1 MGSKRER
8 GEGVSSLLTTNS
20 TMNSNRMDGWKLF
33 FRVNMKH
40 MKLLFANFLANH
52 RRDDWNGMF
61 LWSIVEQDPK
71 GGRDTIFRMF
81 LRVSLL
87 VVKTFYP

>member
-1 MGSKRER
+1 MGPKREGGGR
-8 GEGVSSLLTTNS
+8 VSSLLTTNS
-20 TMNSNRMDGWKLF
+20 TMNSNRMDGW
-33 FRVNMKH
+33 
-40 MKLLFANFLANH
+40 KLLFANFLANH

>member
-20 TMNSNRMDGWKLF
+20 TMNSNRMNGW
-33 FRVNMKH
+33 
-40 MKLLFANFLANH
+40 KLLFANFLANH

>member
-20 TMNSNRMDGWKLF
+20 TMNSNRMDGW
-33 FRVNMKH
+33 
-40 MKLLFANFLANH
+40 KLLFANFLANH

-71 GGRDTIFRMF
+71 GGRDTICRMF

>member
-20 TMNSNRMDGWKLF
+20 TMNLNRMNGW
-33 FRVNMKH
+33 
-40 MKLLFANFLANH
+40 KLLFANFLANH

>member
-1 MGSKRER
+1 MGPKRE
-8 GEGVSSLLTTNS
+8 EGGGRVSSLLTTNS
-20 TMNSNRMDGWKLF
+20 TMNSNRMDGW
-33 FRVNMKH
+33 
-40 MKLLFANFLANH
+40 KLLFANFLANH

>member
-20 TMNSNRMDGWKLF
+20 TMNSNRMDGW
-33 FRVNMKH
+33 
-40 MKLLFANFLANH
+40 KLLFANFLANH

>member
-1 MGSKRER
+1 MGPKRER
-8 GEGVSSLLTTNS
+8 GRRVSSLLTTNS
-20 TMNSNRMDGWKLF
+20 TMNSNRMDGW
-33 FRVNMKH
+33 
-40 MKLLFANFLANH
+40 KLLFANFLANH

>member
-1 MGSKRER
+1 MGPKREGGGGR
-8 GEGVSSLLTTNS
+8 VSSLLTTNS
-20 TMNSNRMDGWKLF
+20 TMNSNRMDGW
-33 FRVNMKH
+33 
-40 MKLLFANFLANH
+40 KLLFANFLANH